1 MVPNKRW
8 IRAGALLSLL
18 TWGCQTL
25 TPITPSDLPRAPE
38 TDGEVRITMT
48 NGDQVVL
55 EEARIREDRIVGE
68 TEDGERSIPLDEVES
83 LEAKQLSEARVVLFG
98 LAATVA
104 AGLLILSIVDE
115 PNPPDGG

>member
-8 IRAGALLSLL
+8 LRAGALLSLL

-55 EEARIREDRIVGE
+55 EEARIQDDRIVGE
-68 TEDGERSIPLDEVES
+68 TENGERSIPLDEVAS
-83 LEAKQLSEARVVLFG
+83 LEVKQLSEARVVLVG

-104 AGLLILSIVDE
+104 AGLVILSVVDE